1 MGTTWADIRPQVR
14 TERASTIRQQKD
26 SVIEFSFSGE
36 RGALA
41 QCKSNDQRSRSTAAS
56 GKGQWMEPRDS
67 LKVASRLDRGRKYQE
82 SRALRSDA
90 TMKSRGAS
98 PLADIAK
105 RPGAEYTSPERGTVC
120 ASLCRQPYSSLPWF
134 CAVGCWLTDVAT
146 SCWSWAGAFAC
157 RLCLETVVLTF
168 WPTN

>member
-90 TMKSRGAS
+90 TMKAVALL
-98 PLADIAK
+98 PLRTLPSGPAQSTL
-105 RPGAEYTSPERGTVC
+105 RPKEALY
-120 ASLCRQPYSSLPWF
+120 AQ
-134 CAVGCWLTDVAT
+134 
-146 SCWSWAGAFAC
+146 AF
-157 RLCLETVVLTF
+157 V
-168 WPTN
+168 